1 MPGSVYVYVIQQYV
15 FITWVGTAPSLM
27 QLIGSPTIEA
37 TLEFMFRDLVQ
48 PINTNQ
54 VVGGDNDAADE
65 QQRARDAVVASE
77 DHVVD
82 DSLVDKIADLDEARH
97 GGHHPENGHFGFC
110 GFLFA
115 SRSQLGASREF
126 CGFEKNVSRLIE

>member
-1 MPGSVYVYVIQQYV
+1 
-15 FITWVGTAPSLM
+15 M

-48 PINTNQ
+48 QQPINTNQ
-54 VVGGDNDAADE
+54 VVGGDDDAADE

-82 DSLVDKIADLDEARH
+82 DSLVDEIADFDEARH
-97 GGHHPENGHFGFC
+97 RGHHPENGHFGFC

-115 SRSQLGASREF
+115 SRSQLGEF
-126 CGFEKNVSRLIE
+126 CGFEINVFELIE

>member
-1 MPGSVYVYVIQQYV
+1 M

-37 TLEFMFRDLVQ
+37 TLEFMIGGKVH

-54 VVGGDNDAADE
+54 VVGGDNDAADK

-77 DHVVD
+77 DHVVN
-82 DSLVDKIADLDEARH
+82 DSLVNQIADFDEARH
-97 GGHHPENGHFGFC
+97 RGHHSENGHFGFSWL
-110 GFLFA
+110 LFA
-115 SRSQLGASREF
+115 FRSQFWADRRF
-126 CGFEKNVSRLIE
+126 CGLENVSGLIE